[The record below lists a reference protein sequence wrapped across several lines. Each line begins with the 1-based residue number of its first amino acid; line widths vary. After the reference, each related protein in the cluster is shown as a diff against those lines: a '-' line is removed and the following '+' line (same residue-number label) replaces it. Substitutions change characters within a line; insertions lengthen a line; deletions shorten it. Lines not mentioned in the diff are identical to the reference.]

1 MKLCRL
7 TIPRTLCWVYGY
19 DLTFDH
25 WDIKNN

>member
-25 WDIKNN
+25 WNINN